1 MANLPL
7 RQLGGVGVITDSSP
21 YDLPPNAFSAG
32 NNVIFNEGQVQRA
45 PVFKPLFAPLNTVLT
60 WATDPNTDTYAN
72 DTAVYESA
80 SGGPENTSRFVGTY
94 SDPVAGETVF
104 VTDNDGTVRTYP
116 NGSLVFATP
125 TSGTLPTNDSPW
137 SHAQV
142 AGLSFLAR
150 PGSLPYV
157 RNIATDAHYSLM
169 GNDWTATDF
178 PNVIRG
184 FLGYCI
190 TLGMNR
196 NGKQLPTLVKWSNPI
211 QYSSLVSTVAWNP
224 ANANYVSGEN
234 TIGDMK
240 DPIRDGLAL
249 GNFFLIYSQNEIW
262 MMEPSGDLN
271 VWNWR
276 RIPYEGGVVNVNC
289 VVEVESKHFVFGDND
304 IYVHDG
310 FTRQSLAE
318 GRVRRRI
325 FDTLDRSKQTSCF
338 TLHDPVAK
346 LIYFCYAT
354 LQDEANFAGTQFCN
368 QAAVYNYK
376 NDTWSFMD
384 LPNIVGGTEVNSAL
398 VSDFFPTTPSS
409 YALYNTSYASF
420 SGGGTPRISVML
432 GIADQAHSLST
443 TYVYAID
450 LPTIGLV
457 NLPAAPQTLMPAYVE
472 RTGVSLA
479 VQGLPLRS
487 YKTVQCAI
495 PEASFDDTGGTFTVQ
510 FGSSD
515 LPEATPTY
523 RSTATYNPA
532 TDYKVDMMVSGRY
545 LSYKFSTSSISNFQ
559 ISGMDVEVKS
569 LSRR

>member
-7 RQLGGVGVITDSSP
+7 RQLGGVGVITDASP
-21 YDLPPNAFSAG
+21 YDLPQNAFSAA
-32 NNVIFNEGQVQRA
+32 NNVIFNEGRVQRA
-45 PVFKPLFAPLNTVLT
+45 PVFKPFFSPVNSVLT
-60 WATDPNTDTYAN
+60 YDTDPGTDTYAN

-80 SGGPENTSRFVGTY
+80 SGGPETTSRFIGVY

-104 VTDNDGTVRTYP
+104 VADNDGTIRTYP
-116 NGSLVFATP
+116 NGTLKYATP
-125 TSGTLPTNDSPW
+125 TSGTVTNDNPW
-137 SHAQV
+137 SHAQI
-142 AGLSFLAR
+142 AGISFLAR
-150 PGSLPYV
+150 PGALPYV
-157 RNIATDAHYSLM
+157 RNLATDSSYSLI
-169 GNDWTATDF
+169 GGDWVQTDY
-178 PNVIRG
+178 PNVVRG
-184 FLGYCI
+184 FLGYAI

-211 QYSSLVSTVAWNP
+211 QYSSATSSITWDP
-224 ANANYVSGEN
+224 ANPNYVSGEN
-234 TIGDMK
+234 TLGELK
-240 DPIRDGLAL
+240 DPILDGLAL
-249 GNFFLIYSQNEIW
+249 GNFFLIYSQNQVW

-276 RIPYEGGVVNVNC
+276 RIPYEGGIVNVNC
-289 VVEVESKHFVFGDND
+289 VVEVESKHYVFGDND

-338 TLHDPVAK
+338 VLHDPVAK

-354 LQDEANFAGTQFCN
+354 LQDEAPFAGTQFCN

-384 LPNIVGGTEVNSAL
+384 LPNIVGGAEVNASL
-398 VSDFFPTTPSS
+398 LQDLYQETSNS
-409 YALYNTSYASF
+409 YALYNTSYTSF
-420 SGGGTPRISVML
+420 SGGGTPRMSIML
-432 GIADQAHSLST
+432 GVADQAVGLSS

-457 NLPAAPQTLMPAYVE
+457 NLAANPETLKTAYVE
-472 RTGVSLA
+472 RTGISLA
-479 VQGLPLRS
+479 VQGIPLRA
-487 YKTVQCAI
+487 YKTVQCAV
-495 PEASFDDTGGTFTVQ
+495 PEASFDDNSGTFTVQ

-515 LPEATPTY
+515 LTEQTPTY
-523 RSTATYNPA
+523 RASVTYNPA

-545 LSYKFSTSSISNFQ
+545 LSYRFSTDSISNFQ
-559 ISGMDVEVKS
+559 LSGMDVEVKS
-569 LSRR
+569 LSKR